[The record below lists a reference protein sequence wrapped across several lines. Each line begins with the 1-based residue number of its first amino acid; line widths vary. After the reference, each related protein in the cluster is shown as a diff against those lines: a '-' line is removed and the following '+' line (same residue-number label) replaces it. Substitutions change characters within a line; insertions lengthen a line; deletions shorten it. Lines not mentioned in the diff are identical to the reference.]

1 MSLALSFLPSFG
13 SRVRHDGWLQ
23 MSLCLTTSH
32 AWLPSQR
39 ETFKTGSFAQSLAYS
54 AGGSAAWGREKGNL
68 GGARDRR
75 DDWSNFW
82 NDTEHDRYAEL
93 DINVTHPIKLTR
105 IAIRALLRKNKKGV
119 VVVVASI
126 AG

>member
-1 MSLALSFLPSFG
+1 MGICG
-13 SRVRHDGWLQ
+13 SVLQ
-23 MSLCLTTSH
+23 
-32 AWLPSQR
+32 
-39 ETFKTGSFAQSLAYS
+39 Y
-54 AGGSAAWGREKGNL
+54 
-68 GGARDRR
+68 
-75 DDWSNFW
+75 WSNFW

-105 IAIRALLRKNKKGV
+105 IAICALLRKNKKGV